1 MVYSLETEK
10 LNKLNNN
17 MFVLSVNDEEQDYF
31 QYLINKYNLV
41 NKIDYLNVV

>member
-31 QYLINKYNLV
+31 QYLINKYKLV